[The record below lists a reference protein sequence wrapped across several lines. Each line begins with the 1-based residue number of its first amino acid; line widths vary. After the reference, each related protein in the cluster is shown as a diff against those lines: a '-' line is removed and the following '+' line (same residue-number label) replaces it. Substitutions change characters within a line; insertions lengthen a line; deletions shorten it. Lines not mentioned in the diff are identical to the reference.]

1 MTLLNALAQGIL
13 LGGIFA
19 LAAAGLSLMYG
30 VMRVTNLAHGDLMV
44 LGGYV
49 CAFAATSAGV
59 PVVLSAVVS
68 MTVLGVAGW
77 LAQRLVLDRAL
88 AVGEMAP
95 LLVTFGLSVII
106 PNVLLELFTNNSK
119 PIAIGAIGT
128 ESFEITDDIAI
139 GWFPLII
146 LVIAIAVVVV
156 LQLFLRRT
164 HLGRLL
170 RATSDDASTVR
181 LMGVDNRTM
190 YGIATA
196 IAFATVALGG
206 SLYAM
211 RQGGITPFEGQSLV
225 LFAFEAVIIGGLGSL
240 WGTLLGGFVLGI
252 AQAVGALV
260 SPDLPLLV
268 GHLVFLAVLAARP
281 QGILGKRSMA

>member
-1 MTLLNALAQGIL
+1 VTLLNALAQGIL

-68 MTVLGVAGW
+68 MAVLGVAGW

-128 ESFEITDDIAI
+128 QSFEITDDIAI

-146 LVIAIAVVVV
+146 LAIAIAVVVV

-190 YGIATA
+190 YGTATA

-268 GHLVFLAVLAARP
+268 GHLVFLAVLAVRP

>member
-49 CAFAATSAGV
+49 CALAATSAGV
-59 PVVLSAVVS
+59 PVVLSAVVA
-68 MTVLGVAGW
+68 MAVLGAAGW
-77 LAQRLVLDRAL
+77 LTQRLILDRAL
-88 AVGEMAP
+88 SVGEMAP

-106 PNVLLELFTNNSK
+106 PNVLLEAFTNNSK
-119 PIAIGAIGT
+119 PISIGAIGT
-128 ESFEITDDIAI
+128 QSFQITDDIAI

-252 AQAVGALV
+252 AQAVGAMV

-268 GHLVFLAVLAARP
+268 GHLVFLAVLAVRP

>member
-128 ESFEITDDIAI
+128 QSFEITDDIAI

>member
-68 MTVLGVAGW
+68 MAVLGVAGW

-128 ESFEITDDIAI
+128 QSFEITDDIAI

-146 LVIAIAVVVV
+146 LAIAIAVVVV

-268 GHLVFLAVLAARP
+268 GHLVFLAVLAVRP

>member
-19 LAAAGLSLMYG
+19 LAAAGLSLIYG

-49 CAFAATSAGV
+49 CALAATSAGV
-59 PVVLSAVVS
+59 PVVLSALVS
-68 MTVLGVAGW
+68 MAVLGVVGW
-77 LAQRLVLDRAL
+77 LAQRLLLDRAL

-106 PNVLLELFTNNSK
+106 PNVLLELFTNNTK
-119 PIAIGAIGT
+119 PIAIGALGT
-128 ESFEITDDIAI
+128 QSFEVTDDIVI
-139 GWFPLII
+139 GWFPLVI
-146 LVIAIAVVVV
+146 LLIAVALVVV
-156 LQLFLRRT
+156 LQAFLRRT

-206 SLYAM
+206 SLYTM

-268 GHLVFLAVLAARP
+268 GHLVFLAVLAVRP
-281 QGILGKRSMA
+281 QGILGKRSLA